1 MKENEFIPLISE
13 KEEEQVID
21 LIKQY
26 SINVSNL
33 HINICN
39 DRFIGGIFGNNI
51 NGEIKDYFKYNHFIE
66 SINDIADKTKLSI
79 NMCLEY
85 YKKVNYLKYNPIS
98 NIINEEEYFAYY
110 YMENALFR
118 EIVLWEALAQVYN
131 IYFKLNLDIT
141 KVNYKYV
148 IKKLEN
154 NSKIDFENLNK
165 YIEEPKNLESLD
177 TGVHKYVDDLRNQM
191 THRYSIAIT
200 SLSENYN
207 LRAMPDTLYRIA
219 KDYNMVMSKL
229 CEIINIIVED
239 TNSSNIKE
247 KISNFDYN

>member
-1 MKENEFIPLISE
+1 
-13 KEEEQVID
+13 
-21 LIKQY
+21 
-26 SINVSNL
+26 
-33 HINICN
+33 
-39 DRFIGGIFGNNI
+39 
-51 NGEIKDYFKYNHFIE
+51 
-66 SINDIADKTKLSI
+66 
-79 NMCLEY
+79 MCLEY

-141 KVNYKYV
+141 KVDYKYV

-165 YIEEPKNLESLD
+165 YLEEPKNLESLD

-191 THRYSIAIT
+191 THRFSIAIT
-200 SLSENYN
+200 SLSENYI
-207 LRAMPDTLYRIA
+207 LRA
-219 KDYNMVMSKL
+219 
-229 CEIINIIVED
+229 
-239 TNSSNIKE
+239 
-247 KISNFDYN
+247 